1 MGRFVEANTR
11 KEVCMRLRRCIY
23 DRKKIL
29 LYEIEETIWQNLPNL
44 LNFLCKNRD
53 KNLVYPSHKD
63 MEVDVTSK

>member
-29 LYEIEETIWQNLPNL
+29 LYEIEETIFVPRKHMKKKKKYGKIYQT
-44 LNFLCKNRD
+44 
-53 KNLVYPSHKD
+53 Y
-63 MEVDVTSK
+63 